1 MPELERLLKIHYADK
16 SEAMIHAEKDFDPTE
31 RFLEKDLI
39 LITYRDLFRSED
51 RSPLASLAFFLEE
64 AEERRGIINTINI
77 LPFFPYTFD
86 RGFSMVDFRSVDPN
100 LGSWRDIEEI
110 GKRFKLMFDCVL
122 NHASSKSLEI
132 LEMLNGKCLGAR
144 PHLAKTHMEIGKRFM
159 EEKSQYKERDG
170 ISQKS
175 IRKRQEQCFKRWI
188 FNGTWMNWIRSF
200 RMPEPF
206 SNYSRSRICF

>member
-77 LPFFPYTFD
+77 LPFFLYTFD

-100 LGSWRDIEEI
+100 LGSWRDLEEI
-110 GKRFKLMFDCVL
+110 GKRFKLMFDRFL

-132 LEMLNGKCLGAR
+132 LEMLNGNV
-144 PHLAKTHMEIGKRFM
+144 LAHALILQRHIWRSVNDLWKKRATIKNGMESAKRVSGRGKNNV
-159 EEKSQYKERDG
+159 SRDG
-170 ISQKS
+170 SS
-175 IRKRQEQCFKRWI
+175 M
-188 FNGTWMNWIRSF
+188 G
-200 RMPEPF
+200 PG
-206 SNYSRSRICF
+206 